1 MIAHLIS
8 GVVGIGLLAAF
19 LGFMVVWVPA
29 PPLIVIMIIALLLL
43 TYDFVMELRS
53 EMGRA
58 KRCQA
63 NAKRRTC
70 GRFASLAR

>member
-1 MIAHLIS
+1 MAAHLIS

-43 TYDFVMELRS
+43 AYDFVMELRS

-58 KRCQA
+58 KR
-63 NAKRRTC
+63 
-70 GRFASLAR
+70 